1 VEKVLTTINRVL
13 HYTLFEINQTPVSP
27 ASILMFILVVAVF
40 YGLSRLVRRLLK
52 SGVFSRL
59 EMERGS
65 RFVVIRITH
74 YTIMTLGA
82 VVAFQFVGINLS
94 GLAVIFGLFSVG
106 IGFGLQNV
114 TSNFIAG
121 LILLVERPINI
132 GDRVTIGDTEGN
144 VTEIKIRSTT
154 IQTLNNITY
163 IVPNSEF
170 ISSTVINWS
179 LGDPKIRLD
188 IPVGVSYNSDPEKVR
203 EVLLEVAR
211 LHPRVLQ
218 RPEPRVLFKDFGDSA
233 LNMLLWAWVEEPYSY
248 RLIVSEI
255 NFEIFRAF
263 REAGIH
269 IPFPQ
274 RDVHIIPPEDTSGET
289 GESEKAKVKR
299 QPE

>member
-1 VEKVLTTINRVL
+1 MGKILEGINKVL
-13 HYTLFEINQTPVSP
+13 HYTLFELNQTPVSP
-27 ASILMFILVVAVF
+27 ASILMFILVVVVF
-40 YGLSRLVRRLLK
+40 YLLSRLVRRILK
-52 SGVFSRL
+52 SGLFSRL
-59 EMERGS
+59 EIERGS
-65 RFVVIRITH
+65 RFVVTRITH
-74 YTIMTLGA
+74 YVIMTLGA

-121 LILLVERPINI
+121 IILLVERPISI

-144 VTEIKIRSTT
+144 VKEIKIRSTA

-188 IPVGVSYNSDPEKVR
+188 IPVGVSYSENPEHVR
-203 EVLLEVAR
+203 EVLLKVA
-211 LHPRVLQ
+211 HDHARVMK
-218 RPEPRVLFKDFGDSA
+218 RPEPRVLFREFGDSSM
-233 LNMLLWAWVEEPYSY
+233 NMELWAWVKEPHEH
-248 RLIVSEI
+248 RIIRSEI
-255 NFEIFRAF
+255 YFAIFKAF
-263 REAGIH
+263 QKAGIQ

-274 RDVHIIPPEDTSGET
+274 RDVHIIPQT
-289 GESEKAKVKR
+289 KAPDNLVKSR
-299 QPE
+299 DE